1 LQTDGSRQHA
11 PDDWLRET
19 IQGLRKQ
26 KLDGI
31 TASAQRNDRVLG
43 AQAELPTAEDS
54 CQAGA
59 MALHPRSIFPPPLS
73 AKLSALGTR
82 IGKSDD
88 ELDEVLSGLS
98 ALPASL
104 IVRASRE
111 IAMTAQLW
119 WQPRQFISLEL
130 LLAKSELQLM
140 RKNPD
145 YAWLFLFHYSGYVR
159 EAALDAINTPPTS
172 PFFFAALAWRLND
185 WVGPVRQA
193 ATRCAERVL
202 HRIRADVAAS
212 AAQYLLDRRV
222 TWGRW
227 SDEPKVLDAVFGS
240 KDVMAAL
247 AALLQEQTTGPL
259 AACLRNALRYP
270 NIDEHLP
277 YLAANAIQPSVRAVA
292 CQCLVAGKASWPVGF
307 GWLWID
313 KVYGLRRRVPKLETR
328 EIQGNSSAA
337 EWIRKGVRDKSA
349 FVRRVAADA
358 LIAARAQ
365 LPDENSLIARL
376 ANDRSPAVR
385 SRADFMLRH
394 PPSVPS

>member
-1 LQTDGSRQHA
+1 
-11 PDDWLRET
+11 
-19 IQGLRKQ
+19 
-26 KLDGI
+26 
-31 TASAQRNDRVLG
+31 
-43 AQAELPTAEDS
+43 
-54 CQAGA
+54 
-59 MALHPRSIFPPPLS
+59 MALHPRSILPPLLS
-73 AKLSALGTR
+73 AQLTALGTR
-82 IGKSDD
+82 IGKSDG

-111 IAMTAQLW
+111 IAMTARLW
-119 WQPRQFISLEL
+119 WQPRQFISLDSL
-130 LLAKSELQLM
+130 FAKSELQLM
-140 RKNPD
+140 RNNPD
-145 YAWLFLFHYSGYVR
+145 YAWLFLFHHSGYVR

-185 WVGPVRQA
+185 WVAPVRQA

-222 TWGRW
+222 AWGRW

-240 KDVMAAL
+240 KDVMAGL
-247 AALLQEQTTGPL
+247 AALLQEQATGPL

-277 YLAANAIQPSVRAVA
+277 YLAANAVQPSVRAVA
-292 CQCLVAGKASWPVGF
+292 YQCLASGKASWSVGF
-307 GWLWID
+307 GWVWID

-328 EIQGNSSAA
+328 DIEGNSGAA
-337 EWIRKGVRDKSA
+337 EWIRKGVHDKSP

-365 LPDENSLIARL
+365 LPDESSLIARL

>member
-1 LQTDGSRQHA
+1 
-11 PDDWLRET
+11 
-19 IQGLRKQ
+19 
-26 KLDGI
+26 
-31 TASAQRNDRVLG
+31 
-43 AQAELPTAEDS
+43 
-54 CQAGA
+54 
-59 MALHPRSIFPPPLS
+59 MALHPGSILPPPLA

-82 IGKSDD
+82 IGKSDG
-88 ELDEVLSGLS
+88 ELGEVLSGLS
-98 ALPASL
+98 ALPANL
-104 IVRASRE
+104 IVRANRE

-119 WQPRQFISLEL
+119 WRPQQFISLEL
-130 LLAKSELQLM
+130 LLAKSELQLI

-145 YAWLFLFHYSGYVR
+145 YAWLFLFLFHYSGYVR

-202 HRIRADVAAS
+202 HRMRADVAAS

-222 TWGRW
+222 AWGRW
-227 SDEPKVLDAVFGS
+227 SDEPKVLDPVFGS

-247 AALLQEQTTGPL
+247 AAHLQEQTTGPL

-277 YLAANAIQPSVRAVA
+277 YLAANAVQPSVRAVA
-292 CQCLVAGKASWPVGF
+292 YQCLVAGKASWSVGF
-307 GWLWID
+307 GWVWID
-313 KVYGLRRRVPKLETR
+313 KVYGLRRRVPKVETR
-328 EIQGNSSAA
+328 DIQGNSTAA
-337 EWIRKGVRDKSA
+337 EWIRKGIHDKSA

-365 LPDENSLIARL
+365 LPDENNLIARL
-376 ANDRSPAVR
+376 ASDRSPAVR